1 MAKRRGEYEK
11 SAEIWKELLLDDS
24 YRAMACEELAAHH
37 ERRSKNF
44 EKAMEF
50 ARLGM
55 KELRKPSAG
64 MSNLSSPAAGPPASQ
79 LRRMERLEK
88 RVARLTT
95 KLNAIAPDSAVPL
108 LKLGRRVVAGK

>member
-1 MAKRRGEYEK
+1 
-11 SAEIWKELLLDDS
+11 
-24 YRAMACEELAAHH
+24 LAAYH

-64 MSNLSSPAAGPPASQ
+64 MSNLSSPAGRPASQ

-95 KLNAIAPDSAVPL
+95 KLNAIAPESAVPL
-108 LKLGRRVVAGK
+108 LKLGRRVAAGK